1 MATMPRAATGLE
13 GSAPWRTHE
22 VFNQVP
28 PLTGRNVFAD
38 NTPLLEATEREGASW
53 ALERAGELGELIGE
67 VDGPQDLWG
76 RLANENKPVLRTHDR
91 YGHRIDEVEFHPAWH
106 QLMALGVEHELHAL
120 PWREPDKP
128 APHVAR
134 AALYMTAMQ
143 AEAGYACPITMT
155 FAVVPALRAQPE
167 LAAEW
172 EPLVTATTYD
182 PRSIPAPEKG
192 SAIAGMAMTEKQG
205 GSDVRANTT
214 VARPLNG
221 GGAGAE
227 YELTGHKWFCS
238 APMSDLFLVLAQ
250 AKSPGG
256 DDEGLSC
263 FLMPRVLADGTRNAM
278 HIQRLKDKLGNHS
291 NASSEIELHGAWARM
306 VGEPGRG
313 VPTIIEMVGH
323 TRLDC
328 VIGAAAGM
336 RAAVVSAIHH
346 TAHRAAFGKLLIDQP
361 LMRNVLADL
370 CLEAEATTALA
381 MRLARAY
388 DEDPMPTHPE
398 TGAGSDELSDAHL
411 FKRLATAVGKYW
423 ACKRAP
429 NHAFE
434 AMECLGGAG
443 YVEESGMP
451 RLYREAPLASI
462 WEGSGNVISL
472 DVLRALV
479 RTPRALEVFLGE
491 LKLAQGADARLD
503 ARIGELESQFA
514 GDPATLEQRARRVV
528 ESMALCLQG
537 SLLVR
542 HAPSAVADAFCA
554 ARLAGDGGLEYGTLP
569 ASSDFE
575 AIIARSRPEQS

>member
-1 MATMPRAATGLE
+1 MATVEQASGESA
-13 GSAPWRTHE
+13 APWRTHE
-22 VFNQVP
+22 VFNQAP
-28 PLTGRNVFAD
+28 PMEGLDVFSS
-38 NTPLLEATEREGASW
+38 NRPLVEATEREGAGW
-53 ALERAGELGELIGE
+53 VLERASALGRFVG
-67 VDGPQDLWG
+67 GAPQLQWG
-76 RLANENKPVLRTHDR
+76 RLANENKPVLKTFDR

-106 QLMALGVEHELHAL
+106 QLMSMGVEHELHSL
-120 PWREPDKP
+120 PWTSSEPY
-128 APHVAR
+128 PHTAR

-172 EPLVTATTYD
+172 EPLVTSTHYD
-182 PRSIPAPEKG
+182 PRLVPAAEKG
-192 SAIAGMAMTEKQG
+192 CAISGMAMTEKQG

-214 VARPLNG
+214 VAKPLNG

-227 YELTGHKWFCS
+227 YEIVGHKWFCS
-238 APMSDLFLVLAQ
+238 APMSDVFLVLAQ
-250 AKSPGG
+250 T
-256 DDEGLSC
+256 DDGLSC
-263 FLMPRVLADGTRNAM
+263 FLMPRILPDGTRNQF

-291 NASSEIELHGAWARM
+291 NASSEVEFHGAWARM

-328 VIGAAAGM
+328 VIGSAAGM
-336 RAAVVSAIHH
+336 RSGVVSATWH
-346 TAHRAAFGKLLIDQP
+346 TAHRSAFGKVLAEQP

-370 CLEAEATTALA
+370 CVESEATTALA

-388 DEDPMPTHPE
+388 DEAREDVVYGSHPP
-398 TGAGSDELSDAHL
+398 GDESDAQL

-423 ACKRAP
+423 TCKRAP

-434 AMECLGGAG
+434 SLECLGGAG

-462 WEGSGNVISL
+462 WEGSGNVMSL
-472 DVLRALV
+472 DVLRALT
-479 RTPRALEVFLGE
+479 RAPRSLEVFLAEVE
-491 LKLAQGADARLD
+491 LAAGGDARLD
-503 ARIGELESQFA
+503 ARVTELKGQFADPGTLES
-514 GDPATLEQRARRVV
+514 RARRVV

-542 HAPSAVADAFCA
+542 HGDPAVADAFCA
-554 ARLAGDGGLEYGTLP
+554 SRLGGDGGLEYGTLP
-569 ASSDFE
+569 AGVDFE
-575 AIIARSRPEQS
+575 AIVSRSRPEA

>member
-1 MATMPRAATGLE
+1 MASTLTQPIGAE
-13 GSAPWRTHE
+13 APFKTHT

-28 PLTGRNVFAD
+28 PLVDVNVFTT
-38 NTPLLEATEREGASW
+38 NVPLVDAVRREGAEW
-53 ALERAGELGELIGE
+53 VLERASELGAFVGGE
-67 VDGPQDLWG
+67 PQQQWG
-76 RLANENKPVLRTHDR
+76 RLANENKPVLRTFDR

-106 QLMALGVEHELHAL
+106 QLMKMGVEHELHSL
-120 PWREPDKP
+120 PWTTERPF
-128 APHVAR
+128 AHTAR
-134 AALYMTAMQ
+134 AAMYMTAMQ

-182 PRSIPAPEKG
+182 PRSIPASEKG

-214 VARPLNG
+214 RATPLGAG
-221 GGAGAE
+221 GGGGE
-227 YELTGHKWFCS
+227 YELIGHKWFCS
-238 APMSDLFLVLAQ
+238 APMSDFFLVLAQ
-250 AKSPGG
+250 ATDCDPPA
-256 DDEGLSC
+256 LSC
-263 FLMPRVLADGTRNAM
+263 FLLPRILPDGSRNAF

-306 VGEPGRG
+306 LGEPGRG

-336 RAAVVSAIHH
+336 RAAVVNATHH
-346 TAHRAAFGKLLIDQP
+346 TAHRSAFGKLLIDQP

-370 CLEAEATTALA
+370 CVESEATTALA

-388 DEDPMPTHPE
+388 DEAHADAD
-398 TGAGSDELSDAHL
+398 AGIDDSDAQL

-423 ACKRAP
+423 ACKRTP
-429 NHAFE
+429 NHCFE
-434 AMECLGGAG
+434 ALECHGGAG

-451 RLYREAPLASI
+451 RMYREAPLASI
-462 WEGSGNVISL
+462 WEGSGNVMSL
-472 DVLRALV
+472 DVLRALT
-479 RTPRALEVFLGE
+479 RSPRSLEVFLDE
-491 LKLAQGADARLD
+491 LELARGGDPRLD
-503 ARIGELESQFA
+503 ARIDDLKSQF
-514 GDPATLEQRARRVV
+514 GDPATLESRARRVV
-528 ESMALCLQG
+528 ESMALCLEG

-542 HAPSAVADAFCA
+542 NGPEPAADAFCA
-554 ARLAGDGGLEYGTLP
+554 SRLAGEGGLEYGTLP
-569 ASSDFE
+569 PDSDFE
-575 AIIARSRPEQS
+575 AIIERNRVAV